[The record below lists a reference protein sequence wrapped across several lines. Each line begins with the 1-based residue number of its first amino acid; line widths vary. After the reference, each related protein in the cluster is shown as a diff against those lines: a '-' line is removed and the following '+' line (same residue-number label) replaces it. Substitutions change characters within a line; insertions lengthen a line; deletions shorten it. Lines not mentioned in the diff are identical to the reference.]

1 MLCFYQILTFHSRRG
16 FEQFAKR
23 SQMIDVDRRVIRQW
37 HGRAGRAIKHP
48 AGHLQLLKAA
58 FMLERGIDAR
68 HASSCKRPISGYL
81 QAEPRM
87 PRVIDLQFSIMCF
100 L

>member
-1 MLCFYQILTFHSRRG
+1 MLRFYQILTLRSHRG
-16 FEQFAKR
+16 FEKFAER
-23 SQMIDVDRRVIRQW
+23 SQVIDTDRRVIRQW
-37 HGRAGRAIKHP
+37 HGRAGRTIKHP
-48 AGHLQLLKAA
+48 AGHLQLLKPA

-87 PRVIDLQFSIMCF
+87 PRVIDL
-100 L
+100 